1 MTNPN
6 DAVGTPAAY
15 DGRSSVKSFNDTTGA
30 FTRGIIS
37 GWNCSPKAG
46 MTVQIGGDGSN
57 RDIAVAEDNAGNR
70 TTINNISESPID
82 ITIAGAPST
91 GNRIDLIVAYVD
103 ANPQGD
109 GSTPDNPS
117 AVGFITVSGTAAS
130 TPSAPDDTAIRT
142 AITSDGA
149 TGASAYYVVLA
160 SIYVGTSITTIG
172 SGAITQGTA
181 STTAIDASSV
191 SDGSITTAKLA
202 TNAVSTGKVAD
213 DAITDAKMDW
223 SNMDTLFY
231 KPGDKV
237 ILNGNN
243 TTTDFVSPAH
253 ATTGGSEL
261 CTFIT
266 LPKRLDNITSATVDV
281 CFCLARGV
289 SGYLTG
295 LGTPGAD
302 ILPLCSSIVCN
313 INKAYGGIGIVF
325 HKSSGTWATNN
336 TVATIQAINLT
347 ITLA

>member
-37 GWNCSPKAG
+37 GWSCSPKAG

-70 TTINNISESPID
+70 TTIDNISESPID
-82 ITIAGAPST
+82 VVISGAPST

-109 GSTPDNPS
+109 GSTPDNPD

-160 SIYVGTSITTIG
+160 SVYVGTSITTIG

-181 STTAIDASSV
+181 STTAISASSV
-191 SDGSITTAKLA
+191 ADGSITTAKLA
-202 TNAVSTGKVAD
+202 TNAVSTGKVANG
-213 DAITDAKMDW
+213 AITNAKLAHDANFANEVLIGRYG
-223 SNMDTLFY
+223 SEYIY
-231 KPGDKV
+231 KRIIKTTTGAAINTYATVGTINTTNLNYVLSIRGAVQGGGASEYYIVPSRFTDHPFIYV
-237 ILNGNN
+237 ANGNIQEQ
-243 TTTDFVSPAH
+243 H
-253 ATTGGSEL
+253 
-261 CTFIT
+261 
-266 LPKRLDNITSATVDV
+266 TSAYYNSKALYLEVI
-281 CFCLARGV
+281 V
-289 SGYLTG
+289 SRS
-295 LGTPGAD
+295 A
-302 ILPLCSSIVCN
+302 
-313 INKAYGGIGIVF
+313 
-325 HKSSGTWATNN
+325 
-336 TVATIQAINLT
+336 
-347 ITLA
+347 

>member
-70 TTINNISESPID
+70 TTIDNISELPID

-109 GSTPDNPS
+109 GSTPDNPD
-117 AVGFITVSGTAAS
+117 AVGLITVSGTAAS
-130 TPSAPDDTAIRT
+130 TPTEPNDTAIRT
-142 AITSDGA
+142 AITNDGA

-160 SIYVGTSITTIG
+160 SIYVGTSVTTIG

-191 SDGSITTAKLA
+191 PDGSITTAKIA
-202 TNAVSTGKVAD
+202 SNS
-213 DAITDAKMDW
+213 ITDAKVDW
-223 SNMDTLFY
+223 SDMDTLFY

-237 ILNGNN
+237 ILIGNN

-253 ATTGGSEL
+253 ATTGGTEL

-295 LGTPGAD
+295 LGAPGAD

>member
-57 RDIAVAEDNAGNR
+57 RDIAVAEDNSGNR
-70 TTINNISESPID
+70 TTIDNISESPID
-82 ITIAGAPST
+82 VVISGAPST

-109 GSTPDNPS
+109 GATPDNPD

-172 SGAITQGTA
+172 AGAITQGTSSQVIIA
-181 STTAIDASSV
+181 NGQITSAKIGDGAVGTT
-191 SDGSITTAKLA
+191 KLA
-202 TNAVSTGKVAD
+202 TNAVSTAKVANG
-213 DAITDAKMDW
+213 AITNAKLAHDANFANEVLIGRYG
-223 SNMDTLFY
+223 SEYIY
-231 KPGDKV
+231 KRIIK
-237 ILNGNN
+237 
-243 TTTDFVSPAH
+243 TTTGSAASTYANVATYSSTNLNYIVSLHGIVQGGGATEFYVVPSRDAGHPFVYAV
-253 ATTGGSEL
+253 GGDIKEQH
-261 CTFIT
+261 
-266 LPKRLDNITSATVDV
+266 TSAYYNSKPLYLEMV
-281 CFCLARGV
+281 V
-289 SGYLTG
+289 SRS
-295 LGTPGAD
+295 A
-302 ILPLCSSIVCN
+302 
-313 INKAYGGIGIVF
+313 
-325 HKSSGTWATNN
+325 
-336 TVATIQAINLT
+336 
-347 ITLA
+347 

>member
-70 TTINNISESPID
+70 TTIDNISESPID
-82 ITIAGAPST
+82 VVISGAPAT

-109 GSTPDNPS
+109 GATPDNPD

-181 STTAIDASSV
+181 STTAIGASSV
-191 SDGSITTAKLA
+191 ADGSITTAKLA
-202 TNAVSTGKVAD
+202 TNAVSTGKVANG
-213 DAITDAKMDW
+213 AITNAKLAHDANFANEVLIGRYGSEYIYRRIIK
-223 SNMDTLFY
+223 
-231 KPGDKV
+231 
-237 ILNGNN
+237 
-243 TTTDFVSPAH
+243 TTTGAAASTYANVATYSSTNLNYIVSLHGIVQGGGATEFYVVPSRDAGHPFVYAV
-253 ATTGGSEL
+253 GGDIKEQH
-261 CTFIT
+261 
-266 LPKRLDNITSATVDV
+266 TSAYYNNKPLYLEMV
-281 CFCLARGV
+281 V
-289 SGYLTG
+289 SRS
-295 LGTPGAD
+295 A
-302 ILPLCSSIVCN
+302 
-313 INKAYGGIGIVF
+313 
-325 HKSSGTWATNN
+325 
-336 TVATIQAINLT
+336 
-347 ITLA
+347 

>member
-70 TTINNISESPID
+70 TTIDNISESPID
-82 ITIAGAPST
+82 ITIAGAPAT

-117 AVGFITVSGTAAS
+117 AVGLITVSGTAAS
-130 TPSAPDDTAIRT
+130 TPTEPDDTAIRT

-160 SIYVGTSITTIG
+160 SIYVGTSVTTIG
-172 SGAITQGTA
+172 SGAITQGTSA
-181 STTAIDASSV
+181 SLAIKSGILDLFYPVGSYYETSDTSFNPNTAWGGTWSLD
-191 SDGSITTAKLA
+191 
-202 TNAVSTGKVAD
+202 STGKITVAQD
-213 DAITDAKMDW
+213 SGTFSTVGA
-223 SNMDTLFY
+223 
-231 KPGDKV
+231 
-237 ILNGNN
+237 
-243 TTTDFVSPAH
+243 
-253 ATTGGSEL
+253 TGGAETHNHL
-261 CTFIT
+261 Y
-266 LPKRLDNITSATVDV
+266 KVKYNE
-281 CFCLARGV
+281 
-289 SGYLTG
+289 Y
-295 LGTPGAD
+295 
-302 ILPLCSSIVCN
+302 
-313 INKAYGGIGIVF
+313 Y
-325 HKSSGTWATNN
+325 
-336 TVATIQAINLT
+336 QAISGAVQLYDYAASSYITPSGPNASGLVNNSVSTSTKTVSRPVVEGEAHTSTESNLMPYVVVKRWHRT
-347 ITLA
+347 A

>member
-70 TTINNISESPID
+70 TTIDNISESPID
-82 ITIAGAPST
+82 VVISGAPAT

-109 GSTPDNPS
+109 GATPDNPD

-130 TPSAPDDTAIRT
+130 KPSAPDDTAIRT

-160 SIYVGTSITTIG
+160 SIYVGTSVTTIG

-181 STTAIDASSV
+181 STTAIGASSV
-191 SDGSITTAKLA
+191 ADGSITTAKLA
-202 TNAVSTGKVAD
+202 TNAVSTGKVANG
-213 DAITDAKMDW
+213 AITDAKLAHDANFANEVLIGRCG
-223 SNMDTLFY
+223 SEYIY
-231 KPGDKV
+231 KKIV
-237 ILNGNN
+237 N
-243 TTTDFVSPAH
+243 
-253 ATTGGSEL
+253 ATTG
-261 CTFIT
+261 
-266 LPKRLDNITSATVDV
+266 SA
-281 CFCLARGV
+281 
-289 SGYLTG
+289 
-295 LGTPGAD
+295 
-302 ILPLCSSIVCN
+302 
-313 INKAYGGIGIVF
+313 IN
-325 HKSSGTWATNN
+325 TWATIGTLSMTNFN
-336 TVATIQAINLT
+336 HIVSMRGAVLGSGATEYYLVPNADSSAPVVYFYNGNISERHTSNYYNSKAIYLEVVVSRS
-347 ITLA
+347 A

>member
-70 TTINNISESPID
+70 TTIDNISESPID
-82 ITIAGAPST
+82 VVISGAPAT

-109 GSTPDNPS
+109 GATPDNPS

-160 SIYVGTSITTIG
+160 SIYVGTSVTTIG

-181 STTAIDASSV
+181 STTAISASSV
-191 SDGSITTAKLA
+191 PDGSITTAKLA
-202 TNAVSTGKVAD
+202 TNAVSTGKVANG
-213 DAITDAKMDW
+213 AITDAK
-223 SNMDTLFY
+223 L
-231 KPGDKV
+231 
-237 ILNGNN
+237 
-243 TTTDFVSPAH
+243 AH
-253 ATTGGSEL
+253 DANFANEVLIGRHGSEY
-261 CTFIT
+261 IY
-266 LPKRLDNITSATVDV
+266 KRIIKTTAGSAVNTY
-281 CFCLARGV
+281 A
-289 SGYLTG
+289 
-295 LGTPGAD
+295 
-302 ILPLCSSIVCN
+302 
-313 INKAYGGIGIVF
+313 
-325 HKSSGTWATNN
+325 
-336 TVATIQAINLT
+336 TVATFSTTNLNYVISLHGAIKGSGTTEYYPVPSRFTDHPFVYTSNGT
-347 ITLA
+347 IYEQHGNATYNSKDLYLELIVSRSA

>member
-15 DGRSSVKSFNDTTGA
+15 EGRTSVKAFNNTTGA
-30 FTRGIIS
+30 FTRGVVS
-37 GWNCSPKAG
+37 GWECSPKSG
-46 MTVQIGGDGSN
+46 MVVQIGGNGTT
-57 RDIAVAEDNAGNR
+57 RDVAVAEDNAGNR
-70 TTINNISESPID
+70 TTICNISESPID
-82 ITIAGAPST
+82 ITISGAPAT
-91 GNRIDLIVAYVD
+91 NNRIDAIVAYVD
-103 ANPQGD
+103 SNPTSD
-109 GSTPDNPS
+109 GTVSDAPD
-117 AVGFITVSGTAAS
+117 ACGLITVSGTVAS
-130 TPSAPDDTAIRT
+130 TPSAPSEATIRS
-142 AITSDGA
+142 AITSDGG

-160 SIYVGTSITTIG
+160 TVYVGTSVTTIG

-181 STTAIDASSV
+181 STTSISAPSV
-191 SDGSITTAKLA
+191 ADGSITTAKLA
-202 TNAVSTGKVAD
+202 SNSV
-213 DAITDAKMDW
+213 TDAKIKW
-223 SNMDTLFY
+223 SDMGTLFY

-253 ATTGGSEL
+253 ATTGGAEL

-289 SGYLTG
+289 SGYLSG
-295 LGTPGAD
+295 VGAPGAD
-302 ILPLCSSIVCN
+302 ILALCSSVVCN
-313 INKAYGGIGIVF
+313 VNKAYGGIGIVF